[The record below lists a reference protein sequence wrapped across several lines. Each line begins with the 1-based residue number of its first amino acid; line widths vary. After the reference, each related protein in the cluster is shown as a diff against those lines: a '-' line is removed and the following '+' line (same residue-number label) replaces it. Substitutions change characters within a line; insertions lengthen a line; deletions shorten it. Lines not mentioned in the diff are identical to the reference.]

1 MVVRVS
7 TFLERTPCA
16 LETERHSISAR
27 RIDASRALPPANVPK
42 IVEPPFPTSPFWKS
56 IRSLPSRL
64 VHYVRD
70 QPPAPIVL
78 RATVAVPRVPTSR
91 SRLPA
96 YFLLRHLQGS
106 QPIATVDHR
115 WTADPLSHVAVEFA
129 PSHWP
134 AGLRQVFCAV
144 TPHLVPG
151 PYLLPPRCRPHNT
164 HVTMIDDQPN
174 LHTYIRF
181 MRPRTLPSTSDVAAR
196 YTKPRYRCIW
206 PSACPLKRLFIA
218 AHDAFVAT
226 KRPKAKIDVRQTLS
240 KLARSPGH
248 HSHASRHEP
257 IDCDWLL
264 LPLCIRRPSTPR
276 QFHLCTFQNAS
287 GKLLAW
293 FQEFTY
299 SLA

>member
-1 MVVRVS
+1 M
-7 TFLERTPCA
+7 ERTPCA

-64 VHYVRD
+64 VHYVPD
-70 QPPAPIVL
+70 QPPAPNVL

-106 QPIATVDHR
+106 QPIATVDRR
-115 WTADPLSHVAVEFA
+115 WTADPLSHVAVECA

-151 PYLLPPRCRPHNT
+151 PYLLPSRCRPHNT

-206 PSACPLKRLFIA
+206 PSACPLERLFIE

-226 KRPKAKIDVRQTLS
+226 KRPKAKNRCATDTVKIGSLPWSPFSRQSSRTHRLR
-240 KLARSPGH
+240 LASLAT
-248 HSHASRHEP
+248 S
-257 IDCDWLL
+257 
-264 LPLCIRRPSTPR
+264 RPSTPR